1 MSIWRQLTR
10 GLRVLTNRGA
20 ADRDVADEVQDYLEQ
35 ATAEFV
41 ARGMSPGEARRA
53 ARLEL
58 GNTTRVEEEVRSYGW
73 ENVAGPW
80 LADVRYAARRLRQSR
95 GFTAVSVLTL
105 ALGIGATAA
114 IFSVINGVL
123 LKPLPYPHPGNL
135 VALWLTAPGVNIKNL
150 NMAPSLYFIFGDEG
164 RVFQGVSL
172 WDGDASSVT
181 GTGQPEEVPVL
192 LATNRLLPILDV
204 RPALGREFTASDD
217 DPKSAQTVMLS
228 YGYWKSHFGGDRSVL
243 GRRIIVDGEAHAVIG
258 VLPASFHQ
266 FMDRKFSL
274 VMPLRFNR
282 GKTYMGN
289 FSWQGVARLKPG
301 VTLAQADA
309 DVARMLP
316 MAAER
321 FPPPPGYTAKM
332 FEDARI
338 APFLRPLKDDLVG
351 DIGNT
356 LWVLMG
362 TVGIVLL
369 IACANVANLMLV
381 RAEGRQQELAIR
393 AALGAGW
400 GRIARELLVESALLG
415 IAGGALGLAL
425 AYGALR
431 ALAASGLTHLPR
443 INDISID
450 GWVVAFT
457 LGISLSA
464 SLIFGLIPVV
474 RYARPRIANALRSG
488 GRSLSESKD
497 RHRARSVLVVVQ
509 VGLAMVLLVSS
520 GLMIRTFQALRHVDP
535 GFSGAQDVQTLRI
548 SIPEAQVKEPE
559 RVTRMEQDMVDKVA
573 GVAGVS
579 SVALTTSVP
588 MSGNNS
594 NDPIYTADPPYREGT
609 LPPVRRYKW
618 VSPGYFSTMGSRWIA
633 GRDFTWEE
641 TLNHIPV
648 AVVSENLARELW
660 HDPRAA
666 IGKRIRSTLKDDWSE
681 VIGVVGDE
689 RADGVDQKAPTI
701 VFWPLLQKN
710 FEGDGINCRRNV
722 AFTIRTPR
730 AGSRPLLRDLQQAIW
745 SVNPNLPLDDVNTL
759 ETIYDRSLARTSF
772 TLVLLT
778 IAGGMALLLG
788 LIGIY
793 GVISY
798 SVSQRTREIG
808 IRLALGAPLGEVRG
822 LFVRHGLILS
832 AIGAVCGLAAALALT
847 RLMKS
852 LLFAV
857 SPTDPATYV
866 AVSAGL
872 IAAAMLASYLP
883 ARRASRVDPVEALR
897 AE

>member
-1 MSIWRQLTR
+1 MSVWRQLIR
-10 GLRVLTNRGA
+10 GLHALTNRGA

-35 ATAEFV
+35 STAEFV
-41 ARGMSPGEARRA
+41 ARGMSSGEARRA

-73 ENVAGPW
+73 ENIAGPW
-80 LADVRYAARRLRQSR
+80 LADLRYAVRRLRQSR
-95 GFTAVSVLTL
+95 GFTAVSMLTL
-105 ALGIGATAA
+105 ALGIGATTA

-123 LKPLPYPHPGNL
+123 LKPLPYPHSENL
-135 VALWLTAPGVNIKNL
+135 VALWLTAPGVNIKDL
-150 NMAPSLYFIFGDEG
+150 NMAPSLYFIFGDES

-172 WDGDASSVT
+172 WSGDTSSVT

-192 LATNRLLPILDV
+192 LATNRLLPLLDV

-217 DPKSAQTVMLS
+217 DPKSEQTAMLS
-228 YGYWKSHFGGDRSVL
+228 YGYWKSHFGGDRSVI
-243 GRRIIVDGEAHAVIG
+243 GRRIVIDGEAHDVIG
-258 VLPASFHQ
+258 VLPASFQ

-274 VMPLRFNR
+274 MMPLRFNR
-282 GKTYMGN
+282 GKTYLGN
-289 FSWQGVARLKPG
+289 FSWQGVGRLKPG
-301 VTLAQADA
+301 VTLGQANA

-332 FEDARI
+332 FDDARV
-338 APFLRPLKDDLVG
+338 APNLKSLKDDLVG

-400 GRIARELLVESALLG
+400 GRIARELLLESALLG
-415 IAGGALGLAL
+415 VAGGALGLAL
-425 AYGALR
+425 ADGALR
-431 ALAASGLTHLPR
+431 MLATSGLTHLPR
-443 INDISID
+443 IHDISID
-450 GWVVAFT
+450 GWVVAFA
-457 LGISLSA
+457 LGISLGA
-464 SLIFGLIPVV
+464 SLIFGLIPVF

-488 GRSLSESKD
+488 GRSLSESKE
-497 RHRARSVLVVVQ
+497 RHRARSVLVVIQ
-509 VGLAMVLLVSS
+509 VALAMVLLVSS
-520 GLMIRTFQALRHVDP
+520 GLMIRTFEALRHVDP
-535 GFSGAQDVQTLRI
+535 GFRGAQDVQTLRI
-548 SIPEAQVKEPE
+548 SIPDAQVKEPE

-588 MSGNNS
+588 MSGENS
-594 NDPIYTADPPYREGT
+594 NDPIYTADLPYHEGT
-609 LPPVRRYKW
+609 LPPIRRYKW
-618 VSPGYFSTMGSRWIA
+618 VSPGYFSTMGNRLIA
-633 GRDFTWEE
+633 GRDFTWGE
-641 TLNHIPV
+641 TDQHRAV
-648 AVVSENLARELW
+648 AVISENMARELW

-681 VIGVVGDE
+681 VIGVVSDE

-710 FEGDGINCRRNV
+710 FEGDGINCRRSV

-730 AGSRPLLRDLQQAIW
+730 AGSRQLLRDLQRAIW
-745 SVNPNLPLDDVNTL
+745 SVNPNLPLADVSTL
-759 ETIYDRSLARTSF
+759 EEIYDKSLARTSF

-788 LIGIY
+788 VIGIY

-808 IRLALGAPLGEVRG
+808 IRLALGAPLQEVRG
-822 LFVRHGLILS
+822 LFVRHGLVLS
-832 AIGAVCGLAAALALT
+832 GIGAVCGLTVAFALT

-857 SPTDPATYV
+857 SPADPLTYV
-866 AVSAGL
+866 AVSGGL
-872 IAAAMLASYLP
+872 IVAAALASYLP